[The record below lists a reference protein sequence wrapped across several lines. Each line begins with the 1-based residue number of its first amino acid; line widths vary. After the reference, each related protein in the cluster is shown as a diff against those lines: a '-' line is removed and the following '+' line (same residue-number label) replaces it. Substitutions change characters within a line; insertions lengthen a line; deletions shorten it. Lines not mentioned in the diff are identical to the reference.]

1 MINTAQILI
10 TGGSGL
16 LGGELKKNLPE
27 ALFPTHEE
35 FNVENPDRMDSYI
48 AGRDIK
54 LILHAAAFTSPP
66 RINENPENALKANII
81 GTANVTGLCMRRNI
95 RLVYI
100 STDYVFSGDKG
111 SYAENDPVLPVN
123 KYAWSKL
130 GGECAVQMHDD
141 SMIIRTS
148 FGENQFPYEKAFIDQ
163 WTSRQSVTEVA
174 KKITSLLQH
183 TDYRG
188 VIHVGGPRR
197 TVYEYALSVAQGK
210 KIGELSVKDVSFT
223 VPVDTS
229 FDISRFLELTNRD

>member
-1 MINTAQILI
+1 MIDEAQILI

-16 LGGELKKNLPE
+16 LGGELKKILPK
-27 ALFPTHEE
+27 ALFPSHDE
-35 FNVENPDRMDSYI
+35 FNVENPNLMDSYI
-48 AGRDIK
+48 DGRGIK

-66 RINENPENALKANII
+66 RINENPENALNVNIT
-81 GTANVTGLCMRRNI
+81 GTANVTSLCMRRNI

-111 SYAENDPVLPVN
+111 SYTENDPVLPVN

-130 GGECAVQMHDD
+130 GGECAVRMHDD

-163 WTSRQSVTEVA
+163 WTSRQSVTEIA
-174 KKITSLLQH
+174 EKIAVLLRH
-183 TDYRG
+183 TEYRG
-188 VIHVGGPRR
+188 VIHVGGSRR

-210 KIGELSVKDVSFT
+210 EIGELSVKDVSFN
-223 VPVDTS
+223 VPADTS
-229 FDISRFLELTNRD
+229 FNISRYLEITGRE